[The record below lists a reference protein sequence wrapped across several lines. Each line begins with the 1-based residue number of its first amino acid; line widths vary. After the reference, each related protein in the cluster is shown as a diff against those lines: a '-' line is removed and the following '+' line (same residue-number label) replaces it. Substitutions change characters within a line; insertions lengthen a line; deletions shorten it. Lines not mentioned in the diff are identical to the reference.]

1 MKIRCGVPVYA
12 NGALIGNV
20 RGVRVDAV
28 NDRVS
33 GVVLGPSTAEH
44 ECYELELERISSAD
58 TESIRTDT
66 PADRAV
72 KLLSTTCGEED
83 VRMSHWLNSL
93 VPDTGWESS
102 DLSARFVTFSEPDR
116 GEFTLPGSREVG
128 IDSCG
133 AGIFES
139 IDVDA
144 RGYIESVTVRVDEN
158 TGATVPM
165 KPVMKRSRDSLVES
179 AHSSL
184 RSA

>member
-12 NGALIGNV
+12 NGEHVGNV

-33 GVVLGPSTAEH
+33 GVVLGPSRAAH
-44 ECYELELERISSAD
+44 ECYELELDQIASAD
-58 TESIRTDT
+58 AESIRSDA
-66 PADRAV
+66 PAEQAV

-116 GEFTLPGSREVG
+116 GEFTLPGSHEVG

-133 AGIFES
+133 AGFFES

-144 RGYIESVTVRVDEN
+144 RGYIESVTVRVDEK

-165 KPVMKRSRDSLVES
+165 KPVMKRSRESLVDS

-184 RSA
+184 RLA